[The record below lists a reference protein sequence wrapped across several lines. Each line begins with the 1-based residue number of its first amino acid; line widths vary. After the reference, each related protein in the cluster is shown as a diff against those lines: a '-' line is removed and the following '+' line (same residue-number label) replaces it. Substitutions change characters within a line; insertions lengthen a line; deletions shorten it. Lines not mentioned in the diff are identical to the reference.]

1 MVLKAVVDVHSSA
14 VVSVRCFVQGGGGGG
29 GGGGG
34 SAGSSDPAAITADVE
49 GVVNKMC
56 FRRVMWTKW
65 VVDTEC
71 LLDGELLTW
80 LLAVF
85 ADSTA
90 GKRFFSQS
98 YTQTKERRGAGGGG
112 GRDGGRRRRNT
123 KETRITG

>member
-1 MVLKAVVDVHSSA
+1 MILKAVIDVHSSA
-14 VVSVRCFVQGGGGGG
+14 VVSVRCFTQGGAGGGGLAGGGLG

-71 LLDGELLTW
+71 LLDG
-80 LLAVF
+80 
-85 ADSTA
+85 
-90 GKRFFSQS
+90 KRRKFESRLF
-98 YTQTKERRGAGGGG
+98 
-112 GRDGGRRRRNT
+112 
-123 KETRITG
+123 